1 MIKRW
6 KSGKIRWKEFE
17 RDYMKSLNGKEELL
31 KLIAAEAKKRTVTLL
46 CVEKDE
52 SRCHRSLLRLA
63 IKSHM

>member
-63 IKSHM
+63 IESHM

>member
-1 MIKRW
+1 
-6 KSGKIRWKEFE
+6 
-17 RDYMKSLNGKEELL
+17 MKSLNGKEELL

-63 IKSHM
+63 IESHM

>member
-1 MIKRW
+1 LIKRW